1 MVLQPLARRLGIALA
16 IVSSLPSVAHAG
28 QLARH
33 SRPAAS
39 PPTATAT
46 PGQGPGVACGPTT
59 VTQSTSQTIL
69 DQFSIACVDMNTNT
83 HGANSYWRA
92 FDLRELGVTG
102 PLNVCEVGVGIE
114 VANDA
119 AGAGQP
125 LTVNLWDQYDHAF
138 PATDQRVLLGTMTVT
153 VTDQN
158 LSILAVPITAT
169 APAYGQLVVEV
180 AIPDRI
186 ADGDVFFYGAN
197 DQAET
202 GPTYISSSTC
212 DIVAPILIADLGFPE
227 VHFVLNVT
235 GTVRPLQ
242 PAALTV
248 GDTPGYIVSVG
259 DTFTVKPSWTN
270 NDINAVNLAGTKS
283 PLFAPD
289 GLTATLVD
297 ADATYGLVAPS
308 GTADC
313 AADCYSVSVTG
324 TRPEGHVDLFYSEA
338 LDAQFT
344 TAPEDVISPA
354 KDWAIHV
361 GGTFA
366 DVPTD
371 SLFYPFIENIV
382 HNGVTAGGACGG
394 YCPGEGTL
402 RKQMAVFV
410 LHALEGP
417 GYVPP
422 AATGIFTDV
431 PSDDPFAPWIE
442 ELYNRGVVAGCGPGP
457 TYCPDDPVLRQQMAV
472 FLLRTLEGSSYTPP
486 ACAGVF
492 EDVACPSLF
501 ADWIE
506 ELYNRG
512 VTGGCNAAPLQY
524 CPTNPVTRGQMAP
537 FLVKTFA
544 LILYGP

>member
-1 MVLQPLARRLGIALA
+1 MVLPPLARRLGIALA
-16 IVSSLPSVAHAG
+16 LVSSLPSVAHAG
-28 QLARH
+28 HLARR
-33 SRPAAS
+33 SGPAAS
-39 PPTATAT
+39 PPITAA
-46 PGQGPGVACGPTT
+46 PQGPGVACAPTT
-59 VTQSTSQTIL
+59 VTQSTSQTVL
-69 DQFSIACVDMNTNT
+69 DQFSIACVDMNTNA
-83 HGANSYWRA
+83 HGDNSYWRA
-92 FDLRELGVTG
+92 FDLRELAVTG
-102 PLNVCEVGVGIE
+102 PLDVCSVSFGIE
-114 VANDA
+114 IANDA

-125 LTVNLWDQYDHAF
+125 LTVNLWDQFDHAF
-138 PATDQRVLLGTMTVT
+138 PATDNRVLLGTATITVM
-153 VTDQN
+153 DQVDSVLN
-158 LSILAVPITAT
+158 VPITAT
-169 APAYGQLVVEV
+169 APAYGQLVIEV

-186 ADGDVFFYGAN
+186 TEGDVFFFGAN

-202 GPTYISSSTC
+202 GPTYISSTLC
-212 DIVAPILIADLGFPE
+212 GLDTPTPLADISFPD

-235 GTVRPLQ
+235 GSVRPLQ
-242 PAALTV
+242 PEALAV

-259 DTFTVKPSWTN
+259 DTFPVKPSWKD

-289 GLTATLVD
+289 GLTATLLD
-297 ADATYGLVAPS
+297 ADATYGLIAPS
-308 GTADC
+308 ATADC
-313 AADCYSVSVTG
+313 GTDCYSVSVTG
-324 TRPEGHVDLFYSEA
+324 TRPAGHVDLFFAEA

-344 TAPEDVISPA
+344 TAVEDVISPA

-371 SLFYPFIENIV
+371 SLFYPFIENIL

-394 YCPGEGTL
+394 YCPDVATL

-410 LHALEGP
+410 LKAKEGP
-417 GYVPP
+417 SYTPP

-431 PSDDPFAPWIE
+431 PADDPFAPWIE
-442 ELYNRGVVAGCGPGP
+442 ELNNRGVVAGCGPGP
-457 TYCPDDPVLRQQMAV
+457 TYCPADPVLRQQMAV

-524 CPTNPVTRGQMAP
+524 CPTNPVTRAQMAP
-537 FLVKTFA
+537 FLVKTFG
-544 LILYGP
+544 LVIYGP